1 MKSTCLSNLSGVI
14 SQGLRKFYLLLP
26 LIFIS
31 SPVFSQQIIH
41 NMARDSYFF
50 DFLTFKAFDGDKTFL
65 EVFCKIPFKSLK
77 FTQTPL
83 GLIAYYNLELTL
95 FNKKNML
102 VETSSYTNSV
112 KVDSYREAKNLS
124 THSEIIRFTFVV
136 EPDDYKA
143 HMTITDNQSPVFK
156 GFRRNLHVP
165 NYTEKGLQASDIQM
179 ATSITTTDQQTILV
193 KNGRE
198 IVPNV
203 SHIYGKGARVLYVY
217 SELYNLHH
225 KRKSNLNEFLATFT
239 IIDQNGQKVKKFQHK
254 QNKPGKTC
262 AFSLGIPVGDLKSGQ
277 YKLVMDV
284 IDLDNSKTVTKETNF
299 HIIKD
304 RSERGI
310 VI

>member
-1 MKSTCLSNLSGVI
+1 MKSTYPSNVSGVI
-14 SQGLRKFYLLLP
+14 SQGLRKFYLLLL

-31 SPVFSQQIIH
+31 SPVFSQNITH
-41 NMARDSYFF
+41 MARDSYFF
-50 DFLTFKAFDGDKTFL
+50 DFLTFKAFNGDKTFL

-77 FTQTPL
+77 FTQTPS

-95 FNKKNML
+95 FNDKNKL
-102 VETSSYTNSV
+102 VETASYTDSV
-112 KVDSYREAKNLS
+112 KVDSYKEAKSLS
-124 THSEIIRFTFVV
+124 TYSEIIRFTFII

-143 HMTITDNQSPVFK
+143 HMTITDNHSPAFK
-156 GFRRNLHVP
+156 GFRRNLHIP

-179 ATSITTTDQQTILV
+179 ATSITTTSQQTILV

-198 IVPNV
+198 IIPNV
-203 SHIYGKGARVLYVY
+203 GHIYGVDSKMLYVY

-225 KRKSNLNEFLATFT
+225 KKKSNFNEFLATFT
-239 IIDQNGQKVKKFQHK
+239 IIDQNGHEVKKIQHK

-262 AFSLGIPVGDLKSGQ
+262 AFSLGIPVGDLESGQ
-277 YKLVMDV
+277 YQLVMDV
-284 IDLDNSKTVTKETNF
+284 IDLDNSKTVTKVSNF

-304 RSERGI
+304 GAERRI

>member
-1 MKSTCLSNLSGVI
+1 MKSTYRSNVSGVI
-14 SQGLRKFYLLLP
+14 SQGLRKFYFLLL

-31 SPVFSQQIIH
+31 SPVFSQQITH
-41 NMARDSYFF
+41 TGRDSYFF

-77 FTQTPL
+77 FAQTPS

-95 FNKKNML
+95 FNKKNMP
-102 VETSSYTNSV
+102 VETSSYTDSV
-112 KVDSYREAKNLS
+112 KVDSYQEVKNLS
-124 THSEIIRFTFVV
+124 TYSEIIRFTFVI

-143 HMTITDNQSPVFK
+143 HMTITENQSPTFK
-156 GFRRNLHVP
+156 GFRRNLHIP

-179 ATSITTTDQQTILV
+179 ATSITTTNQQTMLV

-198 IVPNV
+198 IIPNV
-203 SHIYGKGARVLYVY
+203 GHVYGVDSKVLYVY

-225 KRKSNLNEFLATFT
+225 KRKSNFNEFLATFT
-239 IIDQNGQKVKKFQHK
+239 IIDQNGQKVKKIQHK

-262 AFSLGIPVGDLKSGQ
+262 AFSLGIPIGELESGQ

-284 IDLDNSKTVTKETNF
+284 IDLDNSKTVTKVTNF

-304 RSERGI
+304 GSERRI

>member
-1 MKSTCLSNLSGVI
+1 MKSTYPSNVSGVI
-14 SQGLRKFYLLLP
+14 SQGLRKFYLLLL

-31 SPVFSQQIIH
+31 SPVFSQNITH
-41 NMARDSYFF
+41 MARDSYFF
-50 DFLTFKAFDGDKTFL
+50 DFLTFKAFNGDKTFL

-77 FTQTPL
+77 FTQTPS

-95 FNKKNML
+95 FNDKNKL
-102 VETSSYTNSV
+102 VETASYTDSV
-112 KVDSYREAKNLS
+112 KVDSYKEAKSLS
-124 THSEIIRFTFVV
+124 TYSEIIRFTFII

-143 HMTITDNQSPVFK
+143 HMTITDNHSPAFK
-156 GFRRNLHVP
+156 GFRRNLHIP

-179 ATSITTTDQQTILV
+179 ATSITTTSQQTILV

-198 IVPNV
+198 IIPNV
-203 SHIYGKGARVLYVY
+203 GHIYGVDSKVLYVY

-225 KRKSNLNEFLATFT
+225 KKKSNFNEFLATFT
-239 IIDQNGQKVKKFQHK
+239 IIDQNGHEVKKIQHK

-262 AFSLGIPVGDLKSGQ
+262 AFSLGIPVGDLESGQ
-277 YKLVMDV
+277 YQLVMDV
-284 IDLDNSKTVTKETNF
+284 IDLDNSKTVTKVTNF

-304 RSERGI
+304 GAERRI

>member
-1 MKSTCLSNLSGVI
+1 MKSTYPSNVSGVI
-14 SQGLRKFYLLLP
+14 SQGLRKFYLLLL

-31 SPVFSQQIIH
+31 SPVFSQNITH
-41 NMARDSYFF
+41 MARDSYFF
-50 DFLTFKAFDGDKTFL
+50 DFLTFKAFNGDKTFL

-77 FTQTPL
+77 FTQTPS

-95 FNKKNML
+95 FNDKNML
-102 VETSSYTNSV
+102 VETASYTDSV
-112 KVDSYREAKNLS
+112 KVDSYKEAKSLS
-124 THSEIIRFTFVV
+124 TYSEIIRFTFII

-143 HMTITDNQSPVFK
+143 HMTITDNHSPAFK
-156 GFRRNLHVP
+156 GFRRNLHIP

-179 ATSITTTDQQTILV
+179 ATSITTTSQQTILV

-198 IVPNV
+198 IIPNV
-203 SHIYGKGARVLYVY
+203 GHIYGVDSKMLYVY

-225 KRKSNLNEFLATFT
+225 KKKSNFNEFLATFT
-239 IIDQNGQKVKKFQHK
+239 IIDQNGHEVKKIQHK

-262 AFSLGIPVGDLKSGQ
+262 AFSLGIPVGDLESGQ
-277 YKLVMDV
+277 YQLVMDV
-284 IDLDNSKTVTKETNF
+284 IDLDNSKTVTKVTNF

-304 RSERGI
+304 GAERRI

>member
-1 MKSTCLSNLSGVI
+1 MKSTYLSSLSGGI
-14 SQGLRKFYLLLP
+14 SQGLRKFYLFIL

-31 SPVFSQQIIH
+31 GPVFSQELTHEI
-41 NMARDSYFF
+41 ARDSYFF

-65 EVFCKIPFKSLK
+65 EVFCKIPFKNLK
-77 FTQTPL
+77 FVQAPDA
-83 GLIAYYNLELTL
+83 LIANYNLELTL
-95 FNKKNML
+95 FNEKNML
-102 VETSSYTNSV
+102 VETLSYTDSV
-112 KVDSYREAKNLS
+112 KIDSYKEAKHLN
-124 THSEIIRFTFVV
+124 TYSEIIRFTFVV

-143 HMTITDNQSPVFK
+143 HVIITDNQSPVFK
-156 GFRRNLHVP
+156 GFRRDLHIP
-165 NYTEKGLQASDIQM
+165 NYTKKGLQASDIQI
-179 ATSITTTDQQTILV
+179 ATSITTTDKQTIFV

-198 IVPNV
+198 IAPNV
-203 SHIYGKGARVLYVY
+203 GHIYGIDSKVLYIY

-225 KRKSNLNEFLATFT
+225 KRKSNFNEFLATFT

-254 QNKPGKTC
+254 QSKPGKTC
-262 AFSLGIPVGDLKSGQ
+262 AFSLGIPVGELESGQ